1 MSVRA
6 LEQTAAIRL
15 LLLLAKHGKMSML
28 DIRYHLDASNT
39 AIYNAIK
46 KLSKA
51 GLVNDEY
58 EEHFPRRRL
67 ISLTEKGRRVAEL
80 LAQIEAV
87 LEGSD
92 R

>member
-1 MSVRA
+1 MSLKV
-6 LEQTAAIRL
+6 LEQIAAPRL
-15 LLLLAKHGKMSML
+15 LVLLAKRGKMSITEL
-28 DIRYHLDASNT
+28 RSSLDASGM

-46 KLSKA
+46 KLSQA

>member
-1 MSVRA
+1 MSIRA
-6 LEQTAAIRL
+6 LEQTAAIRML
-15 LLLLAKHGKMSML
+15 LFLARQKKASIMEL
-28 DIRYHLDASNT
+28 ARNLDASNV

-46 KLSKA
+46 KLSEA

-58 EEHFPRRRL
+58 EDHFPRRRL

-87 LEGSD
+87 LEEKEE
-92 R
+92 